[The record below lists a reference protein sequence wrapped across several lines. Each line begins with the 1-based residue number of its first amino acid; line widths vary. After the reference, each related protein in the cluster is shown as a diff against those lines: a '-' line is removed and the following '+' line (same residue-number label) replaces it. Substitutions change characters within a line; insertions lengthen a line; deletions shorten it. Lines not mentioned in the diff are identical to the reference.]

1 VALPPA
7 STRGDPTS
15 SASQVTLGGLIPVG
29 ATLSKEEVW
38 DAATTVLLIASY
50 YTSTLA
56 VWQQAVSQASP
67 RSTFFRRRCCDA
79 RGDSQIVSARGFCN
93 E

>member
-1 VALPPA
+1 MLP
-7 STRGDPTS
+7 
-15 SASQVTLGGLIPVG
+15 
-29 ATLSKEEVW
+29 
-38 DAATTVLLIASY
+38 TVLLIASC

-56 VWQQAVSQASP
+56 VTAAVSQASP

-79 RGDSQIVSARGFCN
+79 RGDSRIVSARFCN